1 MDDASPVVGLE
12 AAIKIDHATDEA
24 RVEDADAA
32 VIEEIDPPRL
42 PALGEHRVIA
52 EVRIA
57 VDDGRMAERVP
68 PGLEHSDRQPVADLD
83 RGLGELQDLFALQPL
98 EGEEPLGG
106 QLRMD
111 QRDP

>member
-12 AAIKIDHATDEA
+12 AAIKIDHAADEA

-57 VDDGRMAERVP
+57 VDDSRMAERVP
-68 PGLEHSDRQPVADLD
+68 PGLEHGDRQPVADLD
-83 RGLGELQDLFALQPL
+83 RGLGKLQDLLPLQPF
-98 EGEEPLGG
+98 ERQKPSGGE
-106 QLRMD
+106 LRVN
-111 QRDP
+111 P